1 LTLLLLLLL
10 LLLLQA
16 QVARSSFGAYPM
28 PEVVTS
34 GLVNKQLFAPSNSRL
49 LAKKQDGYSSAY
61 FAEPTAHSSGMT
73 LPLFMLDV
81 VLFPKREQR

>member
-1 LTLLLLLLL
+1 
-10 LLLLQA
+10 
-16 QVARSSFGAYPM
+16 M
-28 PEVVTS
+28 PEVVTA
-34 GLVNKQLFAPSNSRL
+34 GPVITQLFAPSNSRL
-49 LAKKQDGYSSAY
+49 LVKKQDGYSASY